1 MLVNPKRGL
10 AHKKT
15 SFDFHQGSFFVVLY
29 FWHVAWRRTIKEDL
43 RFSVLIRELAENPM
57 KADVIN
63 ALSGWSVLAVP
74 GVNALKKLKASLETL
89 KSKGL
94 KRVQTAFD
102 MDMLTNPN
110 VKNGFEE
117 LLALLDEM
125 DFTFGTYLWD
135 PRYKGLDDYLWEG
148 KLKKVRAEGGLVE

>member
-1 MLVNPKRGL
+1 M
-10 AHKKT
+10 
-15 SFDFHQGSFFVVLY
+15 
-29 FWHVAWRRTIKEDL
+29 
-43 RFSVLIRELAENPM
+43 
-57 KADVIN
+57 
-63 ALSGWSVLAVP
+63 
-74 GVNALKKLKASLETL
+74 
-89 KSKGL
+89 
-94 KRVQTAFD
+94 QTAFD

-125 DFTFGTYLWD
+125 EFTFGTYLWD